1 LRKCFSKTE
10 LLVDSSVLKEV
21 S

>member
-10 LLVDSSVLKEV
+10 LLVDSSVLKGV